1 MNRFILQGF
10 INTIKYLPDACL
22 VYVDDFESGYKRPN
36 GEKVEDKYMTWKVI
50 FSNGMKS
57 FISKYFGNG
66 LLVDIVA
73 KMKPFEIEHDKMIN
87 GYSCLGLS
95 IQRASYPKA
104 TVKKELRMM
113 KESQEMSDEKPNI
126 EAYNEP
132 DFVY

>member
-22 VYVDDFESGYKRPN
+22 VYVDDFEKGYKRPN
-36 GEKVEDKYMTWKVI
+36 GEKIDDKYMTWKVI

-95 IQRASYPKA
+95 IQRASYPQA